1 MNNSL
6 FSRFTPKEPKFFHLL
21 TQVSEVLLTASD
33 LLLESLQCTNQ
44 EGRRG
49 YFQKIKEQERQGDQ
63 LSHKIFEE
71 LSTSFIT
78 PFDREDVHYLADCL
92 DDVID
97 RVNSCAKRIA
107 IYNPRVNNPKA
118 YELGQVVKEDAVC
131 IGNAMN
137 DLETLRKNAVV
148 LKARSKDLHDL
159 ENKADDIYET
169 AIMVLFAEEKDGIE
183 LVKMKEILGE
193 LEQATDAAER
203 VGKALKTIIVKYA

>member
-1 MNNSL
+1 MHQS
-6 FSRFTPKEPKFFHLL
+6 
-21 TQVSEVLLTASD
+21 
-33 LLLESLQCTNQ
+33 
-44 EGRRG
+44 GRPTWVFPEDQG
-49 YFQKIKEQERQGDQ
+49 TGRQGDQ

-137 DLETLRKNAVV
+137 ELETLRK
-148 LKARSKDLHDL
+148 
-159 ENKADDIYET
+159 
-169 AIMVLFAEEKDGIE
+169 MPWC
-183 LVKMKEILGE
+183 
-193 LEQATDAAER
+193 
-203 VGKALKTIIVKYA
+203 